1 MHDVLALSAARI
13 AHRCVASASPARA
26 HQRHLAV
33 RGAPTSSGAPRAR
46 YVRVEA
52 KKSKKDVAMS
62 EAAWFLDQFK
72 YQARYKAETN
82 VFSMPTKELPGG
94 DKLTPEGVAVGLVFG
109 FVAVWLAIVSIKLVS
124 VTWALIFTT
133 LKYGAIAGVLVL
145 LGVLAS

>member
-1 MHDVLALSAARI
+1 M
-13 AHRCVASASPARA
+13 
-26 HQRHLAV
+26 

-94 DKLTPEGVAVGLVFG
+94 DKLTPEGVVVGLVFG